1 MECSFSQYSRI
12 TCNTNFNTKPSSQI
26 CSFNSCRDNIDAHLS
41 QIRINPSSLCNEQE
55 LVKFRAGL
63 FEHETDQFTI
73 CPNHRYYLGKGW
85 KASKLCMLKPPL
97 QTCNGKRKI
106 EKATVT
112 VQQSRDI
119 LEQFGI
125 RIPVGAGKCICFI
138 ISYFYQLFISL

>member
-1 MECSFSQYSRI
+1 M
-12 TCNTNFNTKPSSQI
+12 
-26 CSFNSCRDNIDAHLS
+26 
-41 QIRINPSSLCNEQE
+41 
-55 LVKFRAGL
+55 
-63 FEHETDQFTI
+63 

-119 LEQFGI
+119 FLNSLEF
-125 RIPVGAGKCICFI
+125 
-138 ISYFYQLFISL
+138 LFL